1 MVAVVI
7 LVFTLPRAM
16 PGDPLAALDDPD
28 NSVYVTDPA
37 VRDKVRAYYGLDD
50 PLPEQFQH
58 YVGRLARGDLGYS
71 IARKRPVA
79 SLLRAHLPWTLLP
92 DDKFDGPFAQRV
104 LRIEHSSGAADV
116 PERRRERVPLVG
128 RDVRVECRER
138 RKDATKA
145 VFSDDEPPS
154 LGRRRSGREDRR
166 HAGRD
171 RRRADHF
178 QKSPPIQHM
187 CILVVNSRSVPE

>member
-79 SLLRAHLPWTLLP
+79 SLLRAHLPWTLLLM
-92 DDKFDGPFAQRV
+92 RV
-104 LRIEHSSGAADV
+104 AIVLASLLSFVAGVAATW
-116 PERRRERVPLVG
+116 RRG
-128 RDVRVECRER
+128 CI
-138 RKDATKA
+138 
-145 VFSDDEPPS
+145 
-154 LGRRRSGREDRR
+154 GDR
-166 HAGRD
+166 
-171 RRRADHF
+171 
-178 QKSPPIQHM
+178 
-187 CILVVNSRSVPE
+187 